1 MSMTKVDYRRK
12 EIIIDAMCRTAA
24 DNGKLDEKLHMTWIA
39 GRLHR
44 IETTLSRLAEEDCSS
59 ILSKADVAKQNR
71 LEWLAE
77 NLIKE
82 NIGCKC
88 YIQRDPRGYA
98 IRMYLN
104 GYSNQFDGTAALMW

>member
-1 MSMTKVDYRRK
+1 MSMTKADYRRK

-24 DNGKLDEKLHMTWIA
+24 DNGKLDEKFHMTWIA
-39 GRLHR
+39 NRLHR
-44 IETTLSRLAEEDCSS
+44 IEVTLSRLAEEDCSS
-59 ILSKADVAKQNR
+59 ILSKAYEAKRNR

-77 NLIKE
+77 KLIKE

-104 GYSNQFDGTAALMW
+104 GYSNQFDGTVALMW